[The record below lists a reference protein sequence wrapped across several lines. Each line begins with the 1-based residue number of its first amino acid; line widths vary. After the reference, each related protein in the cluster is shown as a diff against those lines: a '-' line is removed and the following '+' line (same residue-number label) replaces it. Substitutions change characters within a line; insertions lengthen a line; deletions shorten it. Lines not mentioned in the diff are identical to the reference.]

1 MSKPGSELKRILDIP
16 VTVSAVMGR
25 TKLMVHEL
33 MQLGQGSVI
42 ELEKQAGEPAE
53 IMVEGRLIAKGE
65 LVVVNEHFGI
75 KLNEILDP
83 AERIRKLGGGE

>member
-53 IMVEGRLIAKGE
+53 ILVEGRLIAKGE

-83 AERIRKLGGGE
+83 AERIRKLGGE

>member
-83 AERIRKLGGGE
+83 AERIRKLGGE

>member
-1 MSKPGSELKRILDIP
+1 MGKPGSELKRILDIP

-53 IMVEGRLIAKGE
+53 ILVEGRLIAKGE

-83 AERIRKLGGGE
+83 AERIRKLGGE